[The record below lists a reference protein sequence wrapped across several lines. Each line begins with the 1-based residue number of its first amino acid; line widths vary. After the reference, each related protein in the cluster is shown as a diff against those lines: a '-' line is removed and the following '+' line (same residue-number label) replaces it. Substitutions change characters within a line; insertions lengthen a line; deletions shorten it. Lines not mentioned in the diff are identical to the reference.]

1 MNISVREIED
11 LLLEHACVR
20 SAAVVGMPDE
30 RLGERPCCYVVP
42 SDPTAPPSL
51 DDLKSYLQERGLAVQ
66 KAPERLELVAALP
79 MTATGKIQK
88 HLLRQD
94 VARKVEKAEQV
105 PADA

>member
-1 MNISVREIED
+1 VSDTTVDFDGHQPHPAADRR
-11 LLLEHACVR
+11 LR
-20 SAAVVGMPDE
+20 SF
-30 RLGERPCCYVVP
+30 
-42 SDPTAPPSL
+42 
-51 DDLKSYLQERGLAVQ
+51 LQERGLAVQ